1 MGSSRQF
8 GGFACKMEGGPLS
21 SKALGA
27 AKAGYISQEGRQAQ
41 EATNGQVDH
50 VEPRHTGRFL

>member
-1 MGSSRQF
+1 
-8 GGFACKMEGGPLS
+8 MEGGPLS
-21 SKALGA
+21 SKALGT

-50 VEPRHTGRFL
+50 VEPRHTGRIL